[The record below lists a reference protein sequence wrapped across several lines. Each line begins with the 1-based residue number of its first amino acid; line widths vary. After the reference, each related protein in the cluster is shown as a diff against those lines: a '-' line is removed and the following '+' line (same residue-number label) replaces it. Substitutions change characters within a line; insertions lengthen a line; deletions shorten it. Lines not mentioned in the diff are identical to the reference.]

1 MALSTGRL
9 TPQRAD
15 GGENKLIP
23 VAVANGYTLFIGA
36 LACANSQGF
45 LVPGA
50 SATGLRAIG
59 VVQGSALGVQAPSD
73 RVALASS
80 GQTGTVIANVAAG
93 QFLMNNSA
101 TSPLTQADLYKVC
114 YIEDDQT
121 VCAAGNGKSLAGRFT
136 GFETLQPTGVGCWV
150 EIGLG
155 VPTGL

>member
-1 MALSTGRL
+1 MPLSTGRL
-9 TPQRAD
+9 TAQRAD
-15 GGENKLIP
+15 GQENRLIP

-36 LACANSQGF
+36 LACTNSQGF

-73 RVALASS
+73 RVALASA
-80 GQTGTVIANVAAG
+80 GATGSVIANVACG

-101 TSPLTQADLYKVC
+101 TSPLTQSDLYKMA

-136 GFETLQPTGVGCWV
+136 GFETLSPTGVGCWI